1 MLWRFCSVTE
11 AVHQQP
17 TAYGT
22 IGAGITGFAGA
33 QQFILPG
40 FRERYAGCKTQCR
53 CRGACHT
60 ASADLKELPSADLH
74 GLLLVSTLSRPIYIR
89 LLRVQGVGVI
99 FLCGRG
105 RKGPELAQFPSIQE
119 GFVTEYHNVGV
130 CVLIWLRESEKTQQK
145 EIENVTNITGV
156 RQIEL
161 WRRDDLQHPRLDEVA
176 EEVPVA
182 LVYNGISHVV
192 MMASPKDLEYFAL
205 GFSLSEGIIESPR
218 DIFGMD
224 VVPSCNGLEVQIE
237 LSSRRFMGLKERRR
251 ALAGRTG
258 CGVCGVEQLND
269 IGKPVQPLPFTQ
281 TFDLN
286 KLDDALRHLNDFQP
300 VGQLTGCT
308 HAAAWMLPSGELVGG
323 HEDVGRHVALD
334 KLLGRRSQEGE
345 SWQQGAVLVSSRA
358 SYEMVQKS
366 AMCGVEILFAVSA
379 ATTLA
384 VEVAERCNLTLVG
397 FCKPGRATVYTHPQR
412 LSN

>member
-1 MLWRFCSVTE
+1 MFNVKDEVEPSLQLVGAAERTVFRRP
-11 AVHQQP
+11 QIMQP
-17 TAYGT
+17 T
-22 IGAGITGFAGA
+22 
-33 QQFILPG
+33 QDIL
-40 FRERYAGCKTQCR
+40 
-53 CRGACHT
+53 
-60 ASADLKELPSADLH
+60 
-74 GLLLVSTLSRPIYIR
+74 
-89 LLRVQGVGVI
+89 
-99 FLCGRG
+99 
-105 RKGPELAQFPSIQE
+105 
-119 GFVTEYHNVGV
+119 
-130 CVLIWLRESEKTQQK
+130 
-145 EIENVTNITGV
+145 
-156 RQIEL
+156 
-161 WRRDDLQHPRLDEVA
+161 A

>member
-1 MLWRFCSVTE
+1 MNK
-11 AVHQQP
+11 
-17 TAYGT
+17 
-22 IGAGITGFAGA
+22 I
-33 QQFILPG
+33 
-40 FRERYAGCKTQCR
+40 
-53 CRGACHT
+53 
-60 ASADLKELPSADLH
+60 
-74 GLLLVSTLSRPIYIR
+74 
-89 LLRVQGVGVI
+89 
-99 FLCGRG
+99 
-105 RKGPELAQFPSIQE
+105 IQE
-119 GFVTEYHNVGV
+119 N
-130 CVLIWLRESEKTQQK
+130 IK
-145 EIENVTNITGV
+145 NVTSPTGS
-156 RQIEL
+156 RQLTL
-161 WRRDDLQHPRLDEVA
+161 WKREDLQHPQPDEVA

-192 MMASPKDLEYFAL
+192 MMASPKDLEHFAM
-205 GFSLSEGIIESPR
+205 GFSLSEGIIESSQ
-218 DIFGMD
+218 DIYGMD
-224 VVPSCNGLEVQIE
+224 VVPSCNGLEVQVE

-281 TFDLN
+281 TFNLAH
-286 KLDDALRHLNDFQP
+286 LDNALRHLPDFQP

-308 HAAAWMLPSGELVGG
+308 HAAAWIQPSGHLAGG

-334 KLLGRRSQEGE
+334 KLLGRRAIEGE
-345 SWQQGAVLVSSRA
+345 TWQQGAVLVSSRA

-397 FCKPGRATVYTHPQR
+397 FCKPGRATIYTHPER
-412 LSN
+412 LITE